1 MGVGRKRERSV
12 MVAGKRERE
21 ECWSVVVVGVLV
33 GGRCGV
39 NQLGGHYANG
49 RPLPP
54 ITRWRILHLALLGYR
69 PCDISRH
76 LLVSH
81 GCVSKILA
89 RFAETGSILPGA
101 IGGSKPRVSTP
112 GVVASIREYKRLNP
126 GMFAWEIRTRL
137 AQDGICPHAHLPSIS
152 SINRI
157 LRATTH
163 THAHGSGGGD
173 EEDMGVEV
181 MGDME
186 HRILRATHSHAHGS
200 ERDER
205 DMEPLHGV
213 PESLRSV
220 PDYLHS
226 FPSEHHGT
234 LTDPLRSLPGPP
246 LPPIT
251 AAAMGNAAGEV
262 TTATTGQQIAKLSH
276 RSPFDAS
283 MSTLSNSTTNSITTE
298 EKMVKFTH
306 ILSPTNNTQPTLP
319 SSTMTNFKPNVSPSA
334 FSCTQSSSSSV
345 IREDSLMAKPVCTF
359 KIQNDCVGGSQV
371 RTQTAVTQAKVS
383 SAVQR
388 VTVQGETVQ
397 GMSVQGET
405 VQGGAVQGAKSVP
418 AGGNVLRDGGTAKF
432 LESTSV
438 QTENEAT
445 PQTHRHFGSNLDMT
459 TTHPQNHYVVPSL
472 GPDLIATGKHFG
484 NCLDLTTST
493 RKHFVPSP
501 DVKQHR
507 LFLNPELT
515 QIEKHKGVNME
526 PFGNRTTVSGKEE
539 SGWVFK
545 YTRGGKFPMYNGGT
559 ADSLHT
565 TIPTLRDG
573 ESVAS
578 STNTQIKHPLIYFN
592 NTTNNINTVG
602 GLQLHTLS
610 DVLPSGLCS
619 LPMMSCT
626 VPPPLG
632 VQGEVQVQGGGSG
645 LNLFTPRG
653 FVPSTNGTSNSN
665 QYPSWTQTAPQL
677 LPSSLFMPDGSFT
690 FTPTQQLL
698 SPLFIKQDYSTNTL
712 YTEPCQDSL
721 EKITKNVTNV
731 ENDNV
736 GESLCSVVRNSKQGW
751 NKLGEAGN
759 TNHIS
764 DTHELCN
771 PINKHDKSTTYQLC
785 NTSNTDD
792 NTNQYC
798 TTNNTGNTSRNTS
811 PIQDLENNSRN
822 SFDTT
827 NSLKDTNMES
837 TLCGENESASFKT
850 DSGDETAEMEVP
862 KNIED
867 VEMSVDVCTDV
878 RETSESCKHTDINNT
893 NNTNTTTNSKEEAQA
908 TSHINT
914 IGHGS
919 KKHNYTV
926 SRKDEKGNCIVI
938 RNLRRTCHY
947 GTKEKLLISSV
958 SEPSTKKEKLITTES
973 EPAAKDKKILP
984 LSKSTAKEK
993 ISALSELSTNDK
1005 SLLSISES
1013 STNIIEQQK
1022 QQQLT
1027 NNPTTGLFSTDRPTF
1042 ELRRLKNRETCTKI
1056 RIRGTYNHPYNGT
1069 FGKMNASG
1077 KTKATGETKNAS
1089 AGKIINVT
1097 GETDSTEKI
1106 TDASGKT
1113 DVLGKGD
1120 ITGKII
1126 DPMRKFDPPGKI
1138 DVTRKIINQKEK
1150 SDSMEVSEEKD
1161 TSFFSL
1167 DSHHTHY
1174 ASSQK
1179 SYRLHT
1185 SPQNTPPSGRITE
1198 TNTVN
1203 TTKRVQQQ
1211 EERSECVHGRH
1222 QKRLATIRKP
1232 PTFMIRDLLS

>member
-1 MGVGRKRERSV
+1 MTSR
-12 MVAGKRERE
+12 
-21 ECWSVVVVGVLV
+21 

-112 GVVASIREYKRLNP
+112 GVVSSIREYKRLNP

-163 THAHGSGGGD
+163 THGPGGGD
-173 EEDMGVEV
+173 EEDRGVEMV
-181 MGDME
+181 GDME
-186 HRILRATHSHAHGS
+186 HRILRAAHSHAHGS
-200 ERDER
+200 EIDER
-205 DMEPLHGV
+205 DRRGVVVVGDIEPLHSV

-226 FPSEHHGT
+226 FPEHHGT
-234 LTDPLRSLPGPP
+234 LTDSLRNLPGPP
-246 LPPIT
+246 LPSIT
-251 AAAMGNAAGEV
+251 AAGAMGNAAGEV
-262 TTATTGQQIAKLSH
+262 TISTTGQQIAKLSH

-283 MSTLSNSTTNSITTE
+283 LSTLSNSTTNSITPD
-298 EKMVKFTH
+298 EKIAKFTH
-306 ILSPTNNTQPTLP
+306 ILSPTNNTQPNQP
-319 SSTMTNFKPNVSPSA
+319 SSTMTTFKPNVSPSA

-359 KIQNDCVGGSQV
+359 KIQNDSIGVSQV

-383 SAVQR
+383 STVQR
-388 VTVQGETVQ
+388 VTGQGETVQ
-397 GMSVQGET
+397 GRT
-405 VQGGAVQGAKSVP
+405 LQGGAVHGAKPLP
-418 AGGNVLRDGGTAKF
+418 ACGNVLRDGGTAKF

-459 TTHPQNHYVVPSL
+459 TTHAQNHYVVPSL
-472 GPDLIATGKHFG
+472 HGHDLIATEKHFG
-484 NCLDLTTST
+484 NCLDLTTSM
-493 RKHFVPSP
+493 RKHFVRSP
-501 DVKQHR
+501 DVKQNR

-610 DVLPSGLCS
+610 DVLPPSLCS
-619 LPMMSCT
+619 LPMMNCT
-626 VPPPLG
+626 VPPPPLVG
-632 VQGEVQVQGGGSG
+632 VQGEVQVQGSGSG

-653 FVPSTNGTSNSN
+653 FVPPTNGTSNSN

-698 SPLFIKQDYSTNTL
+698 SPLFIKQDYSANTL
-712 YTEPCQDSL
+712 NIEPIQNSM
-721 EKITKNVTNV
+721 EKMTKNVTNV
-731 ENDNV
+731 KNDNV
-736 GESLCSVVRNSKQGW
+736 GESLCAV
-751 NKLGEAGN
+751 
-759 TNHIS
+759 
-764 DTHELCN
+764 
-771 PINKHDKSTTYQLC
+771 
-785 NTSNTDD
+785 
-792 NTNQYC
+792 
-798 TTNNTGNTSRNTS
+798 
-811 PIQDLENNSRN
+811 
-822 SFDTT
+822 
-827 NSLKDTNMES
+827 
-837 TLCGENESASFKT
+837 
-850 DSGDETAEMEVP
+850 GDETADMEVP
-862 KNIED
+862 KDIED
-867 VEMSVDVCTDV
+867 VEMSVDVCKDV
-878 RETSESCKHTDINNT
+878 KETSECCQHTDINNT
-893 NNTNTTTNSKEEAQA
+893 NNTTTTNSKEEAQA

-919 KKHNYTV
+919 EKQNYTV
-926 SRKDEKGNCIVI
+926 SRKDEKETLQTPYKPSEYTAQWKNNRDNC
-938 RNLRRTCHY
+938 
-947 GTKEKLLISSV
+947 S
-958 SEPSTKKEKLITTES
+958 
-973 EPAAKDKKILP
+973 
-984 LSKSTAKEK
+984 
-993 ISALSELSTNDK
+993 
-1005 SLLSISES
+1005 
-1013 STNIIEQQK
+1013 
-1022 QQQLT
+1022 
-1027 NNPTTGLFSTDRPTF
+1027 
-1042 ELRRLKNRETCTKI
+1042 
-1056 RIRGTYNHPYNGT
+1056 
-1069 FGKMNASG
+1069 
-1077 KTKATGETKNAS
+1077 
-1089 AGKIINVT
+1089 
-1097 GETDSTEKI
+1097 
-1106 TDASGKT
+1106 
-1113 DVLGKGD
+1113 
-1120 ITGKII
+1120 
-1126 DPMRKFDPPGKI
+1126 
-1138 DVTRKIINQKEK
+1138 
-1150 SDSMEVSEEKD
+1150 
-1161 TSFFSL
+1161 
-1167 DSHHTHY
+1167 
-1174 ASSQK
+1174 
-1179 SYRLHT
+1179 
-1185 SPQNTPPSGRITE
+1185 
-1198 TNTVN
+1198 
-1203 TTKRVQQQ
+1203 
-1211 EERSECVHGRH
+1211 
-1222 QKRLATIRKP
+1222 
-1232 PTFMIRDLLS
+1232 